1 MMRDVYI
8 IGIGMTTFTRLDFPL
23 YEIAA
28 YASMEAM
35 RDCGVTKIDHLFIA
49 NLGGGRINRAT
60 GLASAVIDTLSLTPA
75 GAETIENGPASGASA
90 IKTGFMAIASGV
102 HDVVMATGAERM
114 REANALDATEF
125 VATMTHPLAE
135 QIYGVTLPALAG
147 MFTRLYMEKYGV
159 TERHLA
165 MVGIKNQKNALLN
178 EFAHIQQEISMD
190 GIVDS
195 PEAATNNPYIAE
207 PLRFFDCCPISD
219 GGACVILANKET
231 AKKLKKPMIRIAGFG
246 QATDA
251 HAIQEREEPTDLLA
265 VRSAAAQA
273 FKMAGVKPKDVNVA
287 ELHDAFTILEIAQSE
302 EVGFFKKGE
311 GHIALEKGVT
321 SLKGKLPIN
330 PSGGLKGRGHPVG
343 ATGVAQ
349 AYEIVL
355 QLRGDAGKRQVKDA
369 HVGFTCNFG
378 GFGNNVV
385 CLILT
390 RED

>member
-1 MMRDVYI
+1 MRDVYI
-8 IGIGMTTFTRLDFPL
+8 IGIGITTFTRLEFPL

-28 YASMEAM
+28 YPAMEAM
-35 RDCGVTKIDHLFIA
+35 RDCGVTDIDHLFVA

-60 GLASAVIDTLSLTPA
+60 GLASAVIDTLGLTPA

-90 IKTGFMAIASGV
+90 IKAGFMAIASGM
-102 HDVVMATGAERM
+102 HDAVMATGAERM

-165 MVGIKNQKNALLN
+165 MVGIKNQNNALLN
-178 EFAHIQQEISMD
+178 EFAHIQQAISMD

-195 PEAATNNPYIAE
+195 PEASTNNPYVAE
-207 PLRFFDCCPISD
+207 PLRFFDCCPVSD
-219 GGACVILANKET
+219 GGACVILATKEI
-231 AKKLKKPMIRIAGFG
+231 AKKLKKPLIRIAGLG
-246 QATDA
+246 QATDV
-251 HAIQEREEPTDLLA
+251 HAIQERENPTDLLA

-273 FKMAGVKPKDVNVA
+273 FKMAGVKPKEVNVA
-287 ELHDAFTILEIAQSE
+287 ELHDAFTILEIAESE

-330 PSGGLKGRGHPVG
+330 PSGGLKGKGHPVG
-343 ATGVAQ
+343 ATGIAQ
-349 AYEIVL
+349 AHEIVL
-355 QLRGDAGKRQVKDA
+355 QLRGDAGERQVKNA
-369 HVGFTCNFG
+369 KIGFTCNFG

-385 CLILT
+385 CLTLV